1 MYQTL
6 IFDLD
11 DTLFDTFGQLVGPAA
26 REACAAMIGAG
37 LKGSLDD
44 VVSIRAQLFK
54 DYPRQDVYALL
65 VDQLGCRDGVDTRA
79 VRDAGHN
86 AYFHR
91 DVEDHIVLDGD
102 VVAMLVQLAERYTLH
117 LVTSGHP
124 ETQARK
130 VELLKLAPYFDGVHY
145 VYRDVGQ
152 SKFDTFRHL
161 IAGSDHGPEEMLVIG
176 DRPDREIR
184 AGNALGMATVR
195 IRHGE
200 FAHVE
205 AESGDEEPNHEFDKV
220 TRILKLLS
228 EEEN

>member
-26 REACAAMIGAG
+26 REACQAMIDAG
-37 LKGSLDD
+37 LNAELEYAVQK
-44 VVSIRAQLFK
+44 RERLFK
-54 DYPRQDVYALL
+54 AYPRQDVYALL
-65 VDQLGCRDGVDTRA
+65 VDQLGCKNSAEARA

-86 AYFHR
+86 AYYHR
-91 DVEDHIVLDGD
+91 DVEDHISLDED
-102 VVAMLVQLAERYTLH
+102 VVAMLEKLTKTYTLH

-130 VELLKLAPYFDGVHY
+130 VELLNLAPYFIGIHY
-145 VYRDVGQ
+145 VHRDVGQ
-152 SKFDTFRHL
+152 SKFDTFRH
-161 IAGSDHGPEEMLVIG
+161 ISYECDHAPPQILVIG

-184 AGNALGMATVR
+184 AGNALGMHTVR

-200 FAHVE
+200 FAHIE
-205 AESGDEEPNHEFDKV
+205 AQSDDEKAHHEFERV
-220 TRILKLLS
+220 TQVLELL
-228 EEEN
+228 